1 LWHPVQGLQPAASD
15 AMTSDIMLPSPWGDA
30 FGIPSIPCGLTGS
43 MLHAPG
49 LVGVAAADIAEI
61 AAAIAKTKTSF
72 IVAMIFLF
80 ISFLL
85 VKRTVRAPW

>member
-1 LWHPVQGLQPAASD
+1 
-15 AMTSDIMLPSPWGDA
+15 
-30 FGIPSIPCGLTGS
+30 

-72 IVAMIFLF
+72 IVAVIFLF

>member
-1 LWHPVQGLQPAASD
+1 
-15 AMTSDIMLPSPWGDA
+15 
-30 FGIPSIPCGLTGS
+30 

-61 AAAIAKTKTSF
+61 AAVIAKTKISI
-72 IVAMIFLF
+72 IVAISFLF

-85 VKRTVRAPW
+85 IKRTLPAPW